1 MSPARAFRPE
11 LAVPAWD
18 RVRCDR
24 ERRDCAAALI
34 LKAMQG
40 RWILIEDIDM
50 APLEILASLVPL
62 LESRSLYLAPRDASV
77 HAAPGFQLLAT
88 RSTLPAA
95 VAAAGFRRES
105 AGMALLEGLCTL
117 VRVEESPLPETALVV
132 AGLYPSLAAS
142 GLADR
147 LVRVFAALLDPRPPH
162 DSPLARVRFP
172 RRLTKRDLFKLC
184 ARVAAALPGAG
195 GGGFVTEQQRE
206 LVLRDAA
213 DCVCGMLPSARDR
226 LAVASCIGD
235 ALDVAPERV
244 AFLMTSHKPALLHD
258 GSVVSV
264 GRVHLAAA
272 AGTGTRSA
280 AKLGGGVAGG
290 VVGTFCGTV
299 SSMQL
304 LEAVSAAVANEE
316 PVLLTGETGTGKT
329 STVQHLASQV
339 GRRLVV
345 VNLNQQTDSSD
356 LLGGFKP
363 VEMKQLVQPLMDEL
377 MQLLPRVTSEAKNAS
392 FIQTCREKFEG
403 RQWKTLLRL
412 MRQAVA
418 LVDSLDP
425 HDDGDDSDQ
434 GGGHVS
440 VERGKRK
447 ANSRAKGRRLP
458 VHVRQMW
465 RRFAW
470 SVEEVGRKA
479 EAIKGR
485 FAFSFVDGVVIKALK
500 EGHWLLLDEINLAP
514 AELLERLC
522 GLLEGKQ
529 GSVAVTE
536 RGDVNP
542 VERHAEFRLF
552 ACMNPPT
559 DVGKKDLPLSLRTR
573 FTEIFVDEVEKES
586 ELREIVLGYM
596 RDSSSLSYVDI
607 IVQFYLEARVLAR
620 AGDLFDG
627 ANQRVH
633 YNLRSLARVMQYVS
647 FMQPQGYS
655 FERALIEGV
664 SMTFATQLHPSCQPL
679 MEAVVAKHLCKDPQR
694 AAQGRFRP
702 GEGRG
707 QSAEDFVCIGQS
719 GATDGIWINKGP
731 DWGKLP
737 IPNLILTKSCQLYL
751 RNMAR
756 AAAPQKYPILLQG
769 PTSAGKTSMI
779 EYLAAVTG
787 HRFVRINNHAHTD
800 VQEYLGAYVSDEHGK
815 LVFQEGPLV
824 GALRGGH
831 WLVLDELNL
840 APSEVLEMLNRLL
853 DDNRELL
860 IPETQETVRP
870 HAHFVLFATQNPA
883 GDTYGGRKVLSRA
896 FRNRFLEVHV
906 DDIPHEELKEMI
918 EKRCKIAPSRAEKIV
933 QVMQELHRRRQCSN
947 IFAGRKAFVT
957 PRDLFRWA
965 DRAAATATD
974 SYHDLACQGYML
986 LAEGLRRQEE
996 KDCVRD
1002 VLQVVMKT
1010 AVDVDGL
1017 YACGC
1022 SEDVDAMAK
1031 RMLIDGGG
1039 RVIAGD
1045 GDVAMVTQEDDGSRF
1060 EGLVKTKSAMRL
1072 MRLVGRCLRF
1082 SEPVL
1087 LVGETGTGKTSV
1099 CQAFA
1104 RRLGAK
1110 LHIVNCHQNSET
1122 ADLIGGYRPVRG
1134 KETAAARVRHLA
1146 ASLFSALKRCRIGEA
1161 GLSLVDRGGEEAAGL
1176 SNNILGDAALTQ
1188 AAETCSTAD
1197 VAQVVKMV
1205 ERIWSAAEQ
1214 VLAGVPSQHAE
1225 EFRGYVQD
1233 VQSEY
1238 GAYRALFRWYDGP
1251 LVTAMRNGDML
1262 LIDEISLAED
1272 SVVERLN
1279 SVLEPGRTMTIA
1291 EKGGEVIQAHPNFR
1305 VFATMNPGGDFGK
1318 KELSLALRNR
1328 FTEIWVDAVT
1338 DVEDIGSILT
1348 SHLAAEVVQAGCVDV
1363 LIRFWKWFV
1372 EREGGMHKR
1381 LLSLRDLLA
1390 WANFINLSHTN
1401 GLSCAE
1407 ALLHGACM
1415 VLLDGLGIGDGS
1427 SDARSL
1433 AMRHDCFRFLVA
1445 SLPPEA
1451 QAGLAVDYDQ
1461 ADLAPRAGP
1470 GGDDDERF
1478 GVAPFFIERGQHRER
1493 SSFNLTA
1500 PTTGHNI
1507 RRVLR
1512 GMQLKKPILLE
1523 GSPGVG
1529 KTSLVQALAAVS
1541 GHRLVRINLSDQTD
1555 MMDLLGTDLPVQG
1568 GSTAQ
1573 FEWCDGVFL
1582 QALKAGDWVST
1593 KCICFQSP
1601 IFSIKDTCF
1610 FKLNYLT
1617 ITWLYSIN

>member
-1 MSPARAFRPE
+1 VGGR
-11 LAVPAWD
+11 
-18 RVRCDR
+18 
-24 ERRDCAAALI
+24 
-34 LKAMQG
+34 QG
-40 RWILIEDIDM
+40 RWILIEDMDL
-50 APLEILASLVPL
+50 APLDILASLVPL
-62 LESRSLYLAPRDASV
+62 LESGALYLAPRDAVV

-88 RSTLPAA
+88 RSTQLAA
-95 VAAAGFRRES
+95 GGGGGGGGFRRES
-105 AGMALLEGLCTL
+105 AGMGLVEGLCTL
-117 VRVEESPLPETALVV
+117 VRVDDWPLAETAAVA
-132 AGLYPSLAAS
+132 AGLFPSLAAA

-147 LVRVFAALLDPRPPH
+147 LVRVFAALVDPRPPAG
-162 DSPLARVRFP
+162 SPLARVRFP

-184 ARVAAALPGAG
+184 ARVAAALPAAG
-195 GGGFVTEQQRE
+195 GGFLTEQQRE
-206 LVLRDAA
+206 LVLRDAV
-213 DCVCGMLPSARDR
+213 DCTCAMLPAAADR
-226 LAVASCIGD
+226 LAVAGCIGD
-235 ALDVAPERV
+235 VLDVAPERA
-244 AFLMTSHKPALLHD
+244 AFLMTSHKPAVSHD
-258 GSVVSV
+258 GAAVCV
-264 GRVHLAAA
+264 GRVVLHA
-272 AGTGTRSA
+272 AGGGDGRLA
-280 AKLGGGVAGG
+280 GKLGGGSGAAAGAG
-290 VVGTFCGTV
+290 PFCGTV
-299 SSMQL
+299 TTMQL
-304 LEAVSAAVANEE
+304 LEAVGAAVAHGE

-329 STVQHLASQV
+329 SAVQHLAAQV

-377 MQLLPRVTSEAKNAS
+377 LQLLPKVTSEAKNAS
-392 FIQTCREKFEG
+392 FIQTCREKFEA
-403 RQWKTLLRL
+403 RQWKALLRL

-425 HDDGDDSDQ
+425 HGDGDDAS
-434 GGGHVS
+434 GGGGGEDGGGREGS
-440 VERGKRK
+440 DRGKRK
-447 ANSRAKGRRLP
+447 ANSRTKGRRVA

-465 RRFAW
+465 RRFAG

-485 FAFSFVDGVVIKALK
+485 FAFSFVDGVVVKALR

-522 GLLEGKQ
+522 GLLEGRD
-529 GSVAVTE
+529 GSIAVTE
-536 RGDVNP
+536 RGDVSP
-542 VERHAEFRLF
+542 VERHPDFRLF

-596 RDSSSLSYVDI
+596 RDSASLAYVDI
-607 IVQFYLEARVLAR
+607 IVQFYLQARQLTR
-620 AGDLFDG
+620 GGDLFDG
-627 ANQRVH
+627 GNQRVH
-633 YNLRSLARVMQYVS
+633 YNLRSLARVMQYAA
-647 FMQPQGYS
+647 FMQPQGYT
-655 FERALIEGV
+655 FERALMEGV
-664 SMTFATQLHPSCQPL
+664 CMTFATQLHPACQPL
-679 MEAVVAKHLCKDPQR
+679 MEALIVKHLSKDAPR
-694 AAQGRFRP
+694 TGAPGRFRP
-702 GEGRG
+702 GECRG
-707 QSAEDFVCIGQS
+707 HTDEWVCIGQA
-719 GATDGIWINKGP
+719 GAADGMWMRKGP
-731 DWGKLP
+731 DWGRLAA
-737 IPNLILTKSCQLYL
+737 PNLVLTKSCQLYL

-756 AAAPQKYPILLQG
+756 AAAPHKYPILLQG

-787 HRFVRINNHAHTD
+787 HCFVRINNHAHTD
-800 VQEYLGAYVSDEHGK
+800 VQEYLGAYVSDEHGR

-824 GALRGGH
+824 AALRGGH

-918 EKRCKIAPSRAEKIV
+918 EKRCKVAPSRAEKIV
-933 QVMQELHRRRQCSN
+933 HVMQELHRRRQCSN
-947 IFAGRKAFVT
+947 VFAGRKAFVT

-965 DRAAATATD
+965 DRAAAAATD
-974 SYHDLACQGYML
+974 SYQDLACQGYML

-996 KDCVRD
+996 RDCVRD
-1002 VLQVVMKT
+1002 VLQATMK
-1010 AVDVDGL
+1010 AALDVDAL

-1022 SEDVDAMAK
+1022 REDVQALAAQMQ
-1031 RMLIDGGG
+1031 LDGGG
-1039 RVIAGD
+1039 RATGQD
-1045 GDVAMVTQEDDGSRF
+1045 GDERMETIGDDEVQF
-1060 EGLVKTKSAMRL
+1060 EGLVKTKSAVRL

-1082 SEPVL
+1082 AEPVL

-1104 RRLGAK
+1104 RCLGMK
-1110 LHIVNCHQNSET
+1110 LHMVNCHQNTET

-1134 KETAAARVRHLA
+1134 KETAAARLRHLA
-1146 ASLFSALKRCRIGEA
+1146 SSLVSLLRAGCSGDASLTSQDG
-1161 GLSLVDRGGEEAAGL
+1161 SDEAAARAQGL
-1176 SNNILGDAALTQ
+1176 GAAGDDALAQ
-1188 AAETCSTAD
+1188 AAEACRTGD
-1197 VAQVVKMV
+1197 VAQMV
-1205 ERIWSAAEQ
+1205 QAAERTW
-1214 VLAGVPSQHAE
+1214 GDAE
-1225 EFRGYVQD
+1225 QWLCRLEAAQQEEARGLVAD
-1233 VQSEY
+1233 MRREY

-1279 SVLEPGRTMTIA
+1279 SVLEPGRTLTIA
-1291 EKGGEVIQAHPNFR
+1291 EKGGEVVRAHPNFR
-1305 VFATMNPGGDFGK
+1305 VVATMNPGGDFGK
-1318 KELSLALRNR
+1318 KVLSLALRNR
-1328 FTEIWVDAVT
+1328 FTEVWVDAVT
-1338 DVEDIGSILT
+1338 DLDDIARILA
-1348 SHLAAEVVQAGCVDV
+1348 SHLALGLAHAGCVDV
-1363 LIRFWKWFV
+1363 LIRFWKWFI
-1372 EREGGMHKR
+1372 ERDGGLYRR

-1390 WANFINLSHTN
+1390 WAKFINLMDAQ
-1401 GLSCAE
+1401 GLTWGE

-1427 SDARSL
+1427 SDARAL
-1433 AMRHDCFRFLVA
+1433 ATRRECFDFLLA
-1445 SLPPEA
+1445 ALPPDA
-1451 QAGLAVDYDQ
+1451 RAALAVDAEH
-1461 ADLAPRAGP
+1461 ADLAPKGGGGAAADAP
-1470 GGDDDERF
+1470 GDDGRF
-1478 GVAPFFIERGQHRER
+1478 GAAPFWIARGAHGEG
-1493 SSFNLTA
+1493 SSFNTAA
-1500 PTTGHNI
+1500 PTTGRNM

-1512 GMQLKKPILLE
+1512 GMQLSKPILLE

-1529 KTSLVQALAAVS
+1529 KTSLVQALAAMS

-1555 MMDLLGTDLPVQG
+1555 MMDLLGTDLPVHG

-1582 QALKAGDWVST
+1582 QALKAGDWVRMTRIRSMR
-1593 KCICFQSP
+1593 
-1601 IFSIKDTCF
+1601 
-1610 FKLNYLT
+1610 LG
-1617 ITWLYSIN
+1617 